1 MLLKSENTPS
11 SEGFPG
17 QEDSSV
23 EERQVSVE
31 SLASHPFPLERGLR
45 LAHDPRDGAARRP
58 GNDIDGIFPD
68 QASEGSLVPSQHRL
82 EFPVAQLLR
91 LLYPLHGCSPPC
103 FY

>member
-1 MLLKSENTPS
+1 MLLMAENLPS

-17 QEDSSV
+17 EEDCFI
-23 EERQVSVE
+23 EERQVFLE
-31 SLASHPFPLERGLR
+31 SHAPHPFPLERGLR
-45 LAHDPRDGAARRP
+45 LAHDPRDGAPRRP
-58 GNDIDGIFPD
+58 GNDIGGIFPD

>member
-1 MLLKSENTPS
+1 MLLKGENILS

-17 QEDSSV
+17 EEDSSV

-45 LAHDPRDGAARRP
+45 LARDPRDGAARRP
-58 GNDIDGIFPD
+58 GNGIGGILPD

-82 EFPVAQLLR
+82 
-91 LLYPLHGCSPPC
+91 
-103 FY
+103 

>member
-1 MLLKSENTPS
+1 MLLMAVNLPS

-17 QEDSSV
+17 QKDSSV
-23 EERQVSVE
+23 EERQVSTE
-31 SLASHPFPLERGLR
+31 PHAPRLFPLERGLR

-58 GNDIDGIFPD
+58 GNDIGGIFPD